1 MLYFLLVLFA
11 SILVKTVSWA
21 FSYFGLSSFEQLVF
35 HIKVPL
41 EGTNKRFLVDWF
53 RLCFLWGF
61 VISIIVTLLII
72 HIFAAIWLCWVW
84 LLMCIVYSAYK
95 VGLIQYGIHQ
105 FQKSDLYEQDYIEV
119 SASTLQAP
127 KKKMNLIHIYLES
140 METTYALKKDGG
152 DSQEN
157 LLPFL
162 TKLTKENISFSNIDQ
177 IGGAK
182 VVTGTG
188 WTTGGMIASTAGVP
202 LNFPIYHPFCTPKQ
216 AFMNGLVSLGDI
228 LEKDGYSNTLMI
240 GSDAAFGGRKSYF
253 DQHGHYDIQDIKRI
267 KEEGW
272 LDENYHVFWGY
283 EDEKLFDFA
292 KRKLSLLAK
301 EDRPFNFEM
310 LTVDTHHPYGYQEKK
325 WKSPFAKGISNSIYH
340 TDRLLEDFMT
350 WLKKQPFY
358 KDTLIVIQG
367 DHTSMAA
374 QYIHSNFDQ
383 GFDRRVWNCFIHSQ
397 KNPVHS
403 KKREFTTMDLFP
415 TILSGMGYTL
425 SKNGLALGRDL
436 FSDEKT
442 VLEKKGEKV
451 LNLKIQKQSS
461 FYKKKILGLKY

>member
-1 MLYFLLVLFA
+1 M
-11 SILVKTVSWA
+11 
-21 FSYFGLSSFEQLVF
+21 
-35 HIKVPL
+35 
-41 EGTNKRFLVDWF
+41 
-53 RLCFLWGF
+53 
-61 VISIIVTLLII
+61 
-72 HIFAAIWLCWVW
+72 
-84 LLMCIVYSAYK
+84 
-95 VGLIQYGIHQ
+95 
-105 FQKSDLYEQDYIEV
+105 
-119 SASTLQAP
+119 
-127 KKKMNLIHIYLES
+127 
-140 METTYALKKDGG
+140 
-152 DSQEN
+152 
-157 LLPFL
+157 
-162 TKLTKENISFSNIDQ
+162 TKLTKENISFSNTDQ

-461 FYKKKILGLKY
+461 FYKKKILGLKH